1 MFVILKTKFVGQLLR
16 FLLTATYFHGPDICV
31 NIFNRISRPN
41 KKYYTQERSKNCCLR
56 HSHCAKN
63 LLSQSPC
70 LLLHVLYLVAK
81 PTFIFRGKPSFSCHP
96 TVRNEWD
103 FLSISQG
110 PKHSSFLQLKW
121 SYLQFSL
128 KLRRWIIESWTL
140 RLYQTK
146 PSYIL
151 WMHSLPLPR
160 VVLANAEETTRTE

>member
-16 FLLTATYFHGPDICV
+16 FLLTTTYFHGPDICV

-41 KKYYTQERSKNCCLR
+41 KKYYTQERSENCCLR

-63 LLSQSPC
+63 FLSQSPC
-70 LLLHVLYLVAK
+70 LLLHVLYLVAE

-96 TVRNEWD
+96 P
-103 FLSISQG
+103 QG

-128 KLRRWIIESWTL
+128 KLRRWVIETWTI

-151 WMHSLPLPR
+151 WMHSLAPAR
-160 VVLANAEETTRTE
+160 VVLANAEVTTRTK